1 MNWYLGRSSSN
12 GSPKNEDL
20 GGIEVDAVRDRF
32 SGGEPVQTGDVF
44 SIELREDFSVIAQV
58 LSYEADAMGSYL
70 CAFTMVPL
78 HKESQ
83 SADLDQSDVISV
95 QFVTADSFR
104 MPEWRRITS
113 APVLPIEGFLD
124 LQAAREVGFIG
135 TEIFGGRNVTKFLC
149 ACFGLR
155 AWDDWAN
162 PNYLDSMLLS
172 GAPRPP
178 LARMKSD
185 FERLPS

>member
-1 MNWYLGRSSSN
+1 MDSR
-12 GSPKNEDL
+12 
-20 GGIEVDAVRDRF
+20 GIEADAVRDWF
-32 SGGEPVQTGDVF
+32 SGGEPVLPGEIF
-44 SIELREDFSVIAQV
+44 SIELLEGFCVVAQV

-78 HKESQ
+78 HE
-83 SADLDQSDVISV
+83 DNRVEELDQRDVISV
-95 QFVTADSFR
+95 QFVTADSFK
-104 MPEWRRITS
+104 MPEWQRIGS
-113 APVLPIEGFLD
+113 APILPVEFFLD
-124 LQAAREVGFIG
+124 LKAARKVGFIG

-162 PNYLDSMLLS
+162 PTYLDSMLLP
-172 GAPRPP
+172 GTPRPP